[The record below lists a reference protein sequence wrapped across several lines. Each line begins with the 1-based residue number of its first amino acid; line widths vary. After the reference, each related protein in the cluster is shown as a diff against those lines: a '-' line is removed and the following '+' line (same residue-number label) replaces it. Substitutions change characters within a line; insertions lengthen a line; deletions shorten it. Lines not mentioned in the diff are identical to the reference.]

1 LYYRR
6 RKIVLRH
13 VRFLLGALFIV
24 LVLGCVNFTGDRLD
38 NKNKTNIAV
47 TVTDG
52 LGREITVHAL
62 PQRIVSTVPS
72 NTEILYDLGLK
83 DKVVAVTSHCMKTCD
98 TSGKSIIGGWSRPE
112 IAEKIAELKPDLV
125 LAFGGLQTPLAREME
140 KRNITTFVFFPK
152 TVDETL
158 AQVISVGKVTGSSAA
173 AEKMVAA
180 CRSRL
185 KKIDEIIGGIP
196 VEKRLRCV
204 RLISTRARVIGGR
217 SFQNDMVKRAG
228 GINVFEYIDDD
239 YPMVSFDDVRAKDP
253 DMIIFNRSD
262 EKKAVEWFLTQDG
275 WRDLRSAKEG
285 RLMSISCDHICHP
298 NTRIDRTVEILA
310 RRFYPE
316 KFISNE
322 KQ

>member
-1 LYYRR
+1 M
-6 RKIVLRH
+6 RH
-13 VRFLLGALFIV
+13 IRFLLGTVIIV
-24 LVLGCVNFTGDRLD
+24 LIFGCVCFTGEIQTGDRLGD
-38 NKNKTNIAV
+38 KNKTDIAI

-52 LGREITVHAL
+52 LGREVTIHAI

-98 TSGKSIIGGWSRPE
+98 TSGKSVIGGWSKPE
-112 IAEKIAELKPDLV
+112 IAEKIADLKPDLV

-158 AQVISVGKVTGSSAA
+158 AQVISVGKITGTSAA
-173 AEKMVAA
+173 AEKVVAG

-185 KKIDEIIGGIP
+185 KKIDEIIGSIP
-196 VEKRLRCV
+196 VEKRLKCV
-204 RLISTRARVIGGR
+204 RLMSTRAMVIGGR

-239 YPMVSFDDVRAKDP
+239 YPTVSFDDVRAKDP
-253 DMIIFNRSD
+253 DMIIFNRCN
-262 EKKAVEWFLTQDG
+262 EKEAVEWFLKQDG
-275 WRDLRSAKEG
+275 WKDLRAAKEG
-285 RLMSISCDHICHP
+285 RLMSISCNHICHP

-310 RRFYPE
+310 KRFYPE
-316 KFISNE
+316 KFIS
-322 KQ
+322 K